1 MAGAFGPSSGSGSSG
16 WQGAPEP
23 RRDVLRVPGYSCHM
37 NLFLDSFWR
46 AVAYCLRPRVIALS
60 FLPLVLMVALALGLG
75 FYFWESTQ
83 DWVRGALEASSFL
96 NTIWDWLQSVG
107 AGSLKVVLA
116 PLIVIFAVTPI
127 IVVLSLLMVA
137 VFMTPALT
145 LLVAERRF
153 PQLERKRGGSMVS
166 SLLWALG
173 STLLALVALLI
184 SVPLWLIP
192 PLILVLPPLIW
203 GWLTYR
209 VMAFDALAEHASTE
223 ERREIFRRHRSFLLG
238 IGVLCGYLG
247 AAPSLIWASGAFFAT
262 MFVILVPL
270 AIWIYTLV
278 FAFSS
283 LWFAHYCLAAL
294 HALRAEKDQTAA
306 AAVAAAAAAT
316 VAAAVDVIDVQAV
329 TLPDDTPSG
338 TILPP

>member
-1 MAGAFGPSSGSGSSG
+1 
-16 WQGAPEP
+16 
-23 RRDVLRVPGYSCHM
+23 M

-75 FYFWESTQ
+75 YYFWE
-83 DWVRGALEASSFL
+83 GALDSVRAALETSSVI
-96 NTIWDWLQSVG
+96 NNVWEWLQSVG
-107 AGSLKVVLA
+107 AGSLKLVLA

-127 IVVLSLLMVA
+127 IVVLSLLVVA
-137 VFMTPALT
+137 LLMTPALT

-153 PQLERKRGGSMVS
+153 PQLERKRGGPLVFSV
-166 SLLWALG
+166 LWSLG
-173 STLLALVALLI
+173 STLLALIALVVSI
-184 SVPLWLIP
+184 PLWLVP

-209 VMAFDALAEHASTE
+209 VLAFDALAEHASAE
-223 ERREIFRRHRSFLLG
+223 ERREIFRRHRGWLLG
-238 IGVLCGYLG
+238 IGVFCGYLG
-247 AAPSLIWASGAFFAT
+247 AAPSLIWASGALLAAA
-262 MFVILVPL
+262 FVILVPL

-294 HALRAEKDQTAA
+294 QALRAETALAA
-306 AAVAAAAAAT
+306 ASVVTPALQTIEVE
-316 VAAAVDVIDVQAV
+316 AV
-329 TLPDDTPSG
+329 TLPDDTASDTSSAG
-338 TILPP
+338 NTAR